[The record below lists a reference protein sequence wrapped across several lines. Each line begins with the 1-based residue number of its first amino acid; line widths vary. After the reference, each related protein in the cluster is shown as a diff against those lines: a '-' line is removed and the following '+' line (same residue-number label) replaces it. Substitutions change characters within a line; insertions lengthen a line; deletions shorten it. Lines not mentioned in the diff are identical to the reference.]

1 MSKQQLEGYL
11 QRVSAE
17 LDACV
22 QFWLEFSHDEEAG
35 LVDTLNT
42 VPHSQPYHLL
52 SLQRLLQLPV
62 AGRECV
68 RHHQVLLAAGQ
79 VRCCSAA
86 VRAAGWALQAGVDV
100 RDPAPVGGQV
110 EAGLPV
116 PGGSQGG
123 TVPHR
128 PCQGI
133 ALNMDKDRLNT
144 VTIDRQNDI
153 QYWQNST

>member
-62 AGRECV
+62 AGRERV

-86 VRAAGWALQAGVDV
+86 VLQAGHCRQVWMYATLHQSVARWRQDSLYQAAV
-100 RDPAPVGGQV
+100 RGGQF
-110 EAGLPV
+110 L
-116 PGGSQGG
+116 
-123 TVPHR
+123 
-128 PCQGI
+128 
-133 ALNMDKDRLNT
+133 
-144 VTIDRQNDI
+144 IDHVKE
-153 QYWQNST
+153 